1 MAKKMIELSPKQ
13 CALVSGGSGYLN
25 ANGRSG
31 AETTTTSSGL
41 LNGGGRSGYI
51 SSSG

>member
-1 MAKKMIELSPKQ
+1 MTKQMIQLTRKQ
-13 CALVSGGSGYLN
+13 CALVSGGSGYIN
-25 ANGRSG
+25 SSGRSG
-31 AETTTTSSGL
+31 TETTTTSSGL